1 MEVLVTVAGVSGIS
15 TLLTILIILAE
26 RFFNNYGTCRIDI
39 NEGAKVLEVEGGA
52 SLLSTLSGQKIFIP
66 SACGGKATCG
76 MCKLQVL
83 EGADPLLPTEEPY
96 LTPQERAADVR
107 LSCQVKIK
115 RNLRIRIPEELCL
128 VREYRTRVERIT
140 QKTHDIKEYRFT
152 LDSPITFKAGQ
163 YMQVSTKPYAKV
175 SEVVWR
181 AYSIS
186 SNPSEHQAVE
196 LIVRRVPQGICTT
209 FLHDHVKEGDE
220 IVLTGPYGD
229 FYPRPEATGYI
240 MIAGGSGLAPMRAI
254 ILDALERGVD
264 KEMWFFFGAVTRK
277 DLYDVEFFRELAE
290 KHPNLHYVP
299 ALSAPLPEDDWDGQ
313 TGLITEVVDRN
324 IGQADGLHGLLCGSP
339 GMINACIQVLKKKG
353 LTDDRI
359 FYDKF

>member
-115 RNLRIRIPEELCL
+115 RNLRIRIPEELFL